1 MIIKHTPTEF
11 IDLETQH
18 NWTVQ
23 YRVDSLTLGRLCSEY
38 PGLQKSWDQFKI
50 VYDLCRSTDETNRT
64 IS

>member
-1 MIIKHTPTEF
+1 MQN
-11 IDLETQH
+11 DLDVQH
-18 NWTVQ
+18 EWFLEYNI
-23 YRVDSLTLGRLCSEY
+23 DSLTLGRLCSEY